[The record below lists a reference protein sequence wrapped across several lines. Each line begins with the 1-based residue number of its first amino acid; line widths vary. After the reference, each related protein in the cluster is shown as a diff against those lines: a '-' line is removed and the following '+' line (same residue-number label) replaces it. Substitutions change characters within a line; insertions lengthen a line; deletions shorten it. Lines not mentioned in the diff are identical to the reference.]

1 MKKIFLPILFVLY
14 LTGCSLSAQGKAIVT
29 ANSIHEIAA
38 TENQVINS
46 YCTPKYQAAKTKAD
60 VDATDKVCLPAR
72 TSYFAVK
79 AAWSVLMGAIQA
91 NKAGTGTEQQ
101 IQIAAQKLGEVLADL
116 QKIVETMK

>member
-1 MKKIFLPILFVLY
+1 MNKILALILALG
-14 LTGCSLSAQGKAIVT
+14 LTGCSLSAQNKAIVT

-46 YCTPKYQAAKTKAD
+46 YCTPKYQAAKTQEDVKKAD
-60 VDATDKVCLPAR
+60 SVCLPAR